1 MYITQTTGTK
11 VQDKHLSAGQTLIF
25 FSSILVRQLF
35 WPTFDTSIVT
45 IGGSENRCKL
55 HVLQQRSTKYII

>member
-25 FSSILVRQLF
+25 FQQF
-35 WPTFDTSIVT
+35 W
-45 IGGSENRCKL
+45 
-55 HVLQQRSTKYII
+55 